1 MLAMQQNRNKFKF
14 GVQQIIYLALI
25 IGFLSAMMLPVHSKV
40 PTAAGEDVLLF
51 SADGSLLVDSSKKNN
66 PQMEQE
72 SKAAFLKAYTVFM
85 HPRCMNCHPAG
96 DVPLQG
102 DDSHLHLQ
110 GVKRGPDG
118 KGLYAMKCKNCHQ
131 DANLKGPN
139 LPPGMPD
146 WALPPANR
154 KMVFQGKTPRQL
166 ALQFKDNHF
175 TGFKNLNVEMMKHV
189 EKADLVINSF
199 VPLEGKSRLPMSHQA
214 FVGYVKE
221 WLAKGAAVPDK

>member
-1 MLAMQQNRNKFKF
+1 MQQNKNKIKF
-14 GVQQIIYLALI
+14 GFQQIIYLALI
-25 IGFLSAMMLPVHSKV
+25 IGFLTAMIVPVHSKIISV
-40 PTAAGEDVLLF
+40 DGNEVLNFPLPE
-51 SADGSLLVDSSKKNN
+51 SLLPDSGINKN
-66 PQMEQE
+66 PEMEQE

-85 HPRCMNCHPAG
+85 HPRCMNCHPSG

-102 DDSHLHLQ
+102 DDSHMHLQ
-110 GVKRGPDG
+110 GVKRGKDG

-131 DANLKGPN
+131 DANLVGAN

-146 WALPPANR
+146 WQLPPADR
-154 KMVFQGKTPRQL
+154 KMVFEGKTPRQL
-166 ALQFKDNHF
+166 AQQFKDNNF

-199 VPLEGKSRLPMSHQA
+199 VPLEGKAKIPMSHKE

-221 WLAKGAAVPDK
+221 WLDKGAAVPDK

>member
-1 MLAMQQNRNKFKF
+1 MQTKKNKFSF
-14 GVQQIIYLALI
+14 GLPQLIYLVLLL
-25 IGFLSAMMLPVHSKV
+25 GFITAVAQPFHHNLPVATSGDEK
-40 PTAAGEDVLLF
+40 LI
-51 SADGSLLVDSSKKNN
+51 ADNLTPNPFETTGNTETKK
-66 PQMEQE
+66 EKE
-72 SKAAFLKAYTVFM
+72 SKEAFLKAYTVFM

-139 LPPGMPD
+139 LPPGSPE
-146 WALPPANR
+146 WKLPPASK
-154 KMVFQGKTPRQL
+154 KMVFEGCTPRQL
-166 ALQFKDNHF
+166 ALHFKDNNF
-175 TGFKNLNVEMMKHV
+175 TGFKTLNDMIHHV
-189 EKADLVINSF
+189 EKEPLVINSF
-199 VPLEGKSRLPMSHQA
+199 IPLEGLSKIPMSHEE

-221 WLAKGAAVPDK
+221 WIAKGVAVPDK

>member
-1 MLAMQQNRNKFKF
+1 MQQNKNKIKF
-14 GVQQIIYLALI
+14 GFQQIIYLALI
-25 IGFLSAMMLPVHSKV
+25 IGFLTAMIVPVHSKLISV
-40 PTAAGEDVLLF
+40 DGNEVLNL
-51 SADGSLLVDSSKKNN
+51 SSPEYLLPDSGINKN
-66 PQMEQE
+66 PKMEQE

-85 HPRCMNCHPAG
+85 HPRCMNCHPSG

-102 DDSHLHLQ
+102 DDSHMHLQ
-110 GVKRGPDG
+110 GVKRGKDG

-131 DANLKGPN
+131 DANLVGAN

-146 WALPPANR
+146 WQLPPADR

-166 ALQFKDNHF
+166 ALQFKDNNF

-199 VPLEGKSRLPMSHQA
+199 VPLEGKAKIPMSHQA

-221 WLAKGAAVPDK
+221 WLDKGAAVPDK

>member
-1 MLAMQQNRNKFKF
+1 MQTMQQHKNKFKF
-14 GVQQIIYLALI
+14 GFQQLIYLALI
-25 IGFLSAMMLPVHSKV
+25 IGFFTAMVVPVHSNI
-40 PTAAGEDVLLF
+40 PAGQGEESSTFYENGILL
-51 SADGSLLVDSSKKNN
+51 SDSGKNKN

-102 DDSHLHLQ
+102 DDSHAHLQ
-110 GVKRGPDG
+110 GVKRGVDG

-146 WALPPANR
+146 WKLPPANR
-154 KMVFQGKTPRQL
+154 KMVFQGKTPREL
-166 ALQFKDNHF
+166 ALQFKDNNF
-175 TGFKNLNVEMMKHV
+175 TGFKNLNEMIKHV
-189 EKADLVINSF
+189 EKADLVVNSF